1 MATTTKIQSIM
12 ENEIYTIGAN
22 GMQRL
27 SKRPELPKGTIIYS
41 FGGGMWEEKW
51 ATTGNGN
58 EIVKLSENSEESYF
72 SSPFEN
78 LDEYARP
85 ISEKFGIGFYY
96 DLEAPRATDEEIAQA
111 IELAN
116 NFIKERDEEKKRAE
130 EESERAREEVIKKYG
145 AIYDRP
151 SGKYHTDAV
160 LVAKHI
166 RQDLA
171 AAFPGQKFSVR
182 KRDYSYINIE
192 WKDGPTRE
200 EVEQIAGKH
209 ERNCTPD
216 KWNCDLWDYQDTAFT
231 SVFGG
236 VDGLFYYRETAPE
249 NEDISLYKKP
259 EPKQSEPAKASES
272 EGIQL
277 INYSEKA
284 LAIVGDTRAIKD
296 TLKALGGRFNA
307 HLTCGAGWIFSKSKE
322 AAINAAL
329 NI

>member
-1 MATTTKIQSIM
+1 M
-12 ENEIYTIGAN
+12 EEEIYTLSAN
-22 GMQRL
+22 RIKRL
-27 SKRPELPKGTIIYS
+27 CKRPELPKGTIVYS

-51 ATTGNGN
+51 STTGNGN
-58 EIVKLSENSEESYF
+58 EIVKLSENSAESYF
-72 SSPFEN
+72 SSPFEE

-96 DLEAPRATDEEIAQA
+96 DLNAPRATDEEIAQA
-111 IELAN
+111 IERAK

-130 EESERAREEVIKKYG
+130 EESERAREEVLKKYG
-145 AIYDRP
+145 AIYDQP
-151 SGKYHTDAV
+151 SGKFHTDAV

-171 AAFPGQKFSVR
+171 NAFPGQKFSVR
-182 KRDYSYINIE
+182 KRDYSCITIE
-192 WKDGPTRE
+192 WKDGPTQE

-216 KWNCDLWDYQDTAFT
+216 KWNDDLWNHTDSAFT
-231 SVFGG
+231 AVFGG
-236 VDGLFYYRETAPE
+236 VDYLNFYRNTAPE
-249 NEDISLYKKP
+249 NREISLYIKP
-259 EPKQSEPAKASES
+259 EPKQSEPAKATTT

-277 INYSEKA
+277 IDYSEKA
-284 LAIVGDTRAIKD
+284 LAIIGDTRAIKD

-322 AAINAAL
+322 DAIRAAL